1 MKEEAKGMFR
11 RHLLAGAAGLA
22 MLTALPA
29 TAQDMMA
36 QATDGDNV
44 LRLEEIVVTAQRR
57 QENLQQVPIAVTAI
71 TADTLAEVG
80 ITNTTLL
87 PQTVPSLQM
96 SRSGPS
102 GIFFVRGVG
111 NTSGGTG
118 EEGANAFYVDGVFLS
133 NLNQSVLKFNNI
145 ERIEVLRGP
154 QGTLFGR
161 NASGGLVNVIT
172 RDPGDQLVIKGQAGI
187 ANYQTYSG
195 QLYVAGPVSDTLSAD
210 IALSGSDQKDGWG
223 RNIATGKEVGQGWN
237 WGLRSK
243 WLWRPTEN
251 TRLTFA
257 GEYGKQDEDFSSL
270 FALAPESVGTG
281 GTRRPAGRY
290 DTNTVNPQYAAQ
302 RTYGLS
308 LTSEFDLD
316 WATLTSIT
324 AFRGNKTSSALDPD
338 GGPLPLFANI
348 LSTNGKSF
356 QEELRLASETD
367 GPLSWQTGLF
377 FLRTVASVDPF
388 ASRGTALGGANAGN
402 DIFAS
407 MTTHSYAVFGEA
419 TYAILPST
427 FLTGGIRYT
436 HDDRTLEGR
445 QVSVGLPTV
454 TTQTRNAS
462 QSYGEFTYRASL
474 RHEFSDSFNVYASY
488 NRGFKS
494 GLFSLTSLFIDP
506 VTPQTIDAYE
516 IGSKAELF
524 DHRLRLNLSAFTYK
538 IHDYQ
543 VRAATGV
550 GATAVLLNAAAVKN
564 QGLEA
569 EFDLIVADGLNLFGS
584 FTVLDSKFS
593 SFPFAPYTYPNPSVC
608 NPAGAVP
615 PGQVTPGTPTGGA
628 RSCIGSAKGNRTPV
642 APEFVASL
650 GTSYSFPVGNE
661 GTMRLSALYNYNDGY
676 FFEVDNRL
684 RQDSYST
691 LNLSVEYSPVEQ
703 WSVELWAQN
712 ATNEKYYVQKL
723 GSALGDLAVSAAPR
737 QYGLNLKYE
746 F

>member
-1 MKEEAKGMFR
+1 MEHQRGSAR
-11 RHLLAGAAGLA
+11 LHLMAGAALSA
-22 MLTALPA
+22 IMA
-29 TAQDMMA
+29 TNAAVAQDKA
-36 QATDGDNV
+36 ATSHDS

-57 QENLQQVPIAVTAI
+57 QENLQEVPIAVTAI
-71 TADTLAEVG
+71 TADTLEDVG
-80 ITNTTLL
+80 ISNTSLL
-87 PQTVPSLQM
+87 PQAVPSLQM

-172 RDPGDQLVIKGQAGI
+172 RDPGDQLVIKGQTGI

-195 QLYVAGPVSDTLSAD
+195 QLYVATPVTDTLSAD
-210 IALSGSDQKDGWG
+210 IALAGSDQKDGWG
-223 RNIATGKEVGQGWN
+223 RNLATGKEVGKGWN

-243 WLWRPTEN
+243 WLWRPNED
-251 TRLTFA
+251 TRLTFT

-270 FALAPESVGTG
+270 FSLAPGSVGTG
-281 GTRRPAGRY
+281 GTKRPEGRY
-290 DTNTVNPQYAAQ
+290 DTNTTNAQYAAQ

-324 AFRGNKTSSALDPD
+324 AFRGNKTNSALDPD

-356 QEELRLASETD
+356 QEELRLASDME

-407 MTTHSYAVFGEA
+407 MTTQSYAAFGEA
-419 TYAILPST
+419 TYAILPTT

-436 HDDRTLEGR
+436 HDDRTLTGR
-445 QVSVGLPTV
+445 QVSVGLATP
-454 TTQTRNAS
+454 TTQTRDAS

-474 RHEFSDSFNVYASY
+474 RHDFSDDFNVYASY

-494 GLFSLTSLFIDP
+494 GLFSLTSLFIAP

-524 DHRLRLNLSAFTYK
+524 DHRLRLNLAAFTYK

-550 GATAVLLNAAAVKN
+550 GATAVLLNAAEVKN
-564 QGLEA
+564 KGLEA
-569 EFDLIVADGLNLFGS
+569 EFDLAVADGLRLFGS
-584 FTVLDSKFS
+584 ATVLDSTFS
-593 SFPFAPYTYPNPSVC
+593 SFPYAPYTYPNPSVC
-608 NPAGAVP
+608 TPTGAT
-615 PGQVTPGTPTGGA
+615 PGQTTSTTLTGGA

-642 APEFVASL
+642 APKFVASL
-650 GTSYSFPVGNE
+650 GTSYSFPVGND
-661 GTMRLSALYNYNDGY
+661 GDVRLSALYSYNDGY

-684 RQDSYST
+684 RQDSYNT
-691 LNLSVEYSPVEQ
+691 LNLSVEYAPVEH

-737 QYGLNLKYE
+737 QYGLNLKYQ